1 MERYEGRNGMNG
13 DGKHGVGQ
21 RVDQIGT
28 SAQQL
33 WSDARGAVTDLSDSI
48 DLKGRMERNPY
59 AMLAAAAGVGYVLG
73 GGLFTPLTAR
83 IVRLGVRL
91 AALPF
96 VKDELVGMAESAL
109 DNFTQTRSGTV
120 SGGSSGNGGGS
131 GTSGGSSGPA
141 Y

>member
-1 MERYEGRNGMNG
+1 MEPREGRPAMNG
-13 DGKHGVGQ
+13 NGKHGVGQ
-21 RVDQIGT
+21 RVEEISS

-33 WSDARGAVTDLSDSI
+33 FSEARGAVTDLRDSLDI
-48 DLKGRMERNPY
+48 KGRMERNPY

-83 IVRLGVRL
+83 IIRLGVRL

-109 DNFTQTRSGTV
+109 DGFTAGRQTVEGSR
-120 SGGSSGNGGGS
+120 GSSGS
-131 GTSGGSSGPA
+131 QEQ
-141 Y
+141 